1 MSFNNY
7 QRRTILQNI
16 TKVGGLVGVGAVA
29 LGISQ
34 SLFNGMY
41 HITYTIPTC

>member
-16 TKVGGLVGVGAVA
+16 TKVGGLVGAGAVA

-34 SLFNGMY
+34 SLFNGNY
-41 HITYTIPTC
+41 FIQTLCSH